1 MNITHRFK
9 AAAAAVAL
17 LAIAAPAAHA
27 EITLNNTVTGEPLNL
42 ADAPDDGKDV
52 AGFKEFMQTG
62 KNPYVGKQDCLAKGE
77 ELFNGACSGCHG
89 HLAEGK
95 IGPGLNDAY
104 WTYPQ
109 NVTDKGM
116 FETVFGGAS
125 GQMGPMYNSVNV
137 DEMLIAMAWIRH
149 LYTGD
154 PEKAEWL
161 EASARKALKPYD
173 GSKPPAPGPDAPA
186 ECKMG
191 G

>member
-1 MNITHRFK
+1 MPYRFRLT
-9 AAAAAVAL
+9 AAASCLLFALGASAANAD
-17 LAIAAPAAHA
+17 
-27 EITLNNTVTGEPLNL
+27 ITLNNTVSGEPLNL
-42 ADAPDDGKDV
+42 DDAPPEGKD
-52 AGFKEFMQTG
+52 AAAFKEFMQTG

-89 HLAEGK
+89 HVAEGK
-95 IGPGLNDAY
+95 IGPGLNDDY

-109 NVTDKGM
+109 NATDKGM

-137 DEMLIAMAWIRH
+137 DEMLLAMAWIRH

-161 EASARKALKPYD
+161 EADARKALKKYD
-173 GSKPPAPGPDAPA
+173 GKPAPKPGTDAPQ

>member
-1 MNITHRFK
+1 MTSRHLLK
-9 AAAAAVAL
+9 AAVAAFA
-17 LAIAAPAAHA
+17 LAFASPAAHA
-27 EITLNNTVTGEPLNL
+27 AITLNNTVTGEPLNL
-42 ADAPDDGKDV
+42 DDAPPEGKD
-52 AGFKEFMQTG
+52 AAAFKEFMETG
-62 KNPYVGKQDCLAKGE
+62 RNPYLAKPQCLAKGE

-109 NVTDKGM
+109 NSTDKGM

-137 DEMLIAMAWIRH
+137 DEMLLAMAWVRH
-149 LYTGD
+149 LYTGA
-154 PEKAEWL
+154 PESAEWL
-161 EASARKALKPYD
+161 DPDARKSLKPYD
-173 GSKPPAPGPDAPA
+173 GSHPAKPGADAPE
-186 ECKMG
+186 ECRMG

>member
-1 MNITHRFK
+1 MIKHRLK
-9 AAAAAVAL
+9 AAVAAVAF
-17 LAIAAPAAHA
+17 LASAPAAYA
-27 EITLNNTVTGEPLNL
+27 DITLNNTITGEPLNL
-42 ADAPDDGKDV
+42 DDAPPDGRDV

-62 KNPYVGKQDCLAKGE
+62 KNPYVGNKDCLAKGE

-104 WTYPQ
+104 WTYPG
-109 NVTDKGM
+109 NATDKGM

-137 DEMLIAMAWIRH
+137 DEMLITMAWVRH
-149 LYTGD
+149 LYKDD
-154 PEKAEWL
+154 PSKAEWL
-161 EASARKALKPYD
+161 EADARKALKPYD
-173 GSKPPAPGPDAPA
+173 GSKPPAPGPDAPQ
-186 ECKMG
+186 ECRMG

>member
-1 MNITHRFK
+1 MLDRFLLS
-9 AAAAAVAL
+9 AAAACL
-17 LAIAAPAAHA
+17 LFTLGASAAQAD
-27 EITLNNTVTGEPLNL
+27 ITLNNTITGEPLNL
-42 ADAPDDGKDV
+42 DDAPPDGRDV
-52 AGFKEFMQTG
+52 ESFKQFMQTG

-95 IGPGLNDAY
+95 IGPALKDDY

-109 NVTDKGM
+109 NATDKGM

-137 DEMLIAMAWIRH
+137 DEMLIAMAWVRH
-149 LYTGD
+149 LYDGD
-154 PEKAEWL
+154 PDKAEWL
-161 EASARKALKPYD
+161 EADARKTLKKYD
-173 GSKPPAPGPDAPA
+173 GAKPPAPGPDAPA

>member
-1 MNITHRFK
+1 MLKHLPLK
-9 AAAAAVAL
+9 AAFACAVL
-17 LAIAAPAAHA
+17 LIGPGVAQAD
-27 EITLNNTVTGEPLNL
+27 ITLNNTVTGEPLNL
-42 ADAPDDGKDV
+42 DDAPADGRDV
-52 AGFKEFMQTG
+52 AGFKEFMQSG
-62 KNPYVGKQDCLAKGE
+62 KNPYNGKVDCLAKGQ

-95 IGPGLNDAY
+95 IGPALKDDY

-109 NVTDKGM
+109 NATDKGM

-137 DEMLIAMAWIRH
+137 DEMLLAMAWVRH
-149 LYTGD
+149 LYDGK
-154 PEKAEWL
+154 PENAEWL
-161 EASARKALKPYD
+161 EADARKTLKPHKEGD
-173 GSKPPAPGPDAPA
+173 PVPAPGPDAPQ

>member
-1 MNITHRFK
+1 MPNSLRLT
-9 AAAAAVAL
+9 AALACLSVAL
-17 LAIAAPAAHA
+17 VMSPPAMADIA
-27 EITLNNTVTGEPLNL
+27 LNNTVSGEPLNL
-42 ADAPDDGKDV
+42 DDAPPEGKDS
-52 AGFKEFMQTG
+52 AAFKEFMQSG
-62 KNPYVGKQDCLAKGE
+62 KNPYVGKQDCFAKGE

-95 IGPGLNDAY
+95 IGPGLNDDY

-109 NVTDKGM
+109 NATDKGM
-116 FETVFGGAS
+116 FETIFGGAS

-137 DEMLIAMAWIRH
+137 QEMLLAMAWVRH
-149 LYTGD
+149 LYIGD

-161 EASARKALKPYD
+161 EADARKTLKKYD
-173 GSKPPAPGPDAPA
+173 NTPAPKPGADAPQ